1 MTDEITTKLSK
12 ISGVDVASYSSVAAI
27 KPQSQAPADL
37 GRQLGVRYLLQGT
50 IRKSGDQVRINVH
63 LIDSTTGFQ
72 VWADDFTGQM
82 KDVFS
87 LQEQAAMKIAQAL
100 NLRLTP
106 QEQKAIE
113 QRYTQNPEAYQAFL
127 IGRALL
133 LVETPEKLESA
144 RKSFQQALI
153 LDPNY
158 APALA
163 GLSHV
168 EGLYYRDLDSNPAHL
183 QRAEEYAKRA
193 ISIDPQLAEAH
204 IALGQLYALRFDY
217 ARGADE
223 LRNATRLEPDNSL
236 AWDLLSWALGYE
248 QPPNAI
254 ESEKAALEAIRLQP
268 TSAAAHYHLG
278 RAFLFQGKFQDAAT
292 AFQTARDLGSSDYEA
307 LGMAQL
313 ELARGNYDHA
323 LQHLASRSDLQ
334 RTTMDQYWAAS
345 VYSAKGDNN
354 KALEALTRA
363 LQTGFRDFAVL
374 DASPYFA
381 NLRSDPRYQKLI
393 AQYRK
398 Q

>member
-1 MTDEITTKLSK
+1 M
-12 ISGVDVASYSSVAAI
+12 
-27 KPQSQAPADL
+27 
-37 GRQLGVRYLLQGT
+37 
-50 IRKSGDQVRINVH
+50 
-63 LIDSTTGFQ
+63 
-72 VWADDFTGQM
+72 
-82 KDVFS
+82 
-87 LQEQAAMKIAQAL
+87 
-100 NLRLTP
+100 
-106 QEQKAIE
+106 
-113 QRYTQNPEAYQAFL
+113 NPH
-127 IGRALL
+127 
-133 LVETPEKLESA
+133 A
-144 RKSFQQALI
+144 RVSQQALI

-168 EGLYYRDLDSNPAHL
+168 EGLYYRDLDSNPSHL

-334 RTTMDQYWAAS
+334 RTTMDQYWTAS

-393 AQYRK
+393 AQYRN